1 MELPSLYTSTT
12 FPKPITR
19 IRVSNSQ
26 ISAQNLSTNLRMSQ
40 TQAPQPERQQLS
52 KAEFHQRTLRNTA
65 IATAVACPILVL
77 LPPRKL
83 DFFTVGLCIT
93 TVFSTNYLVADYT
106 GRTITQH
113 ITGARPPV
121 LSSAGAQQTDDAQT
135 RVSDA
140 VRLERQEALLRA
152 PHAQSV
158 DKEKTG
164 IAEQVEASRQ
174 QAKWAIERQREE
186 QEALDEGKGFGD
198 IIMDQVYEVWNWGK
212 KRDADD
218 DEN

>member
-1 MELPSLYTSTT
+1 
-12 FPKPITR
+12 
-19 IRVSNSQ
+19 
-26 ISAQNLSTNLRMSQ
+26 MSQ
-40 TQAPQPERQQLS
+40 TQEQPQRQQLS

-65 IATAVACPILVL
+65 IATAVACPLLVL

-83 DFFTVGLCIT
+83 DFFTAGLCIT
-93 TVFSTNYLVADYT
+93 TIFSTNYLVADYT

-113 ITGARPPV
+113 ITGARPAPV
-121 LSSAGAQQTDDAQT
+121 LSSGVGAQQTEDAQT

-152 PHAQSV
+152 PV

-218 DEN
+218 EEN

>member
-1 MELPSLYTSTT
+1 
-12 FPKPITR
+12 
-19 IRVSNSQ
+19 
-26 ISAQNLSTNLRMSQ
+26 MSQ
-40 TQAPQPERQQLS
+40 TQQQPQQERQQLS

-65 IATAVACPILVL
+65 IATAVACPLLVL

-83 DFFTVGLCIT
+83 DFFTAGLCIT
-93 TVFSTNYLVADYT
+93 TVFSTNYLVQDYT
-106 GRTITQH
+106 GRSITQH

-121 LSSAGAQQTDDAQT
+121 LSSNANQQQTGDDAQT

-140 VRLERQEALLRA
+140 VRAERQEALLRGSGSGA
-152 PHAQSV
+152 
-158 DKEKTG
+158 DKEEKAG

-174 QAKWAIERQREE
+174 QAKWAVERQREE

-212 KRDADD
+212 KRDDDD